1 MNKPSLEHAA
11 VLLDMPLDRDTDV
24 VLCRNR
30 ARTIAE
36 ALHFDRQQQV
46 KIATAVSEIARNAHR
61 YATGQQAFFCLSTL
75 KSNPPTQHFFI
86 RISDK
91 GPGISALDDVLRG
104 TYRSKTGMGMGI
116 RGAKRLMEGVD
127 IQTSPSGTSVDL
139 WQRLPRGAFL
149 NAQETEAI
157 VTSLKT
163 TAPENPLEELAVQNR
178 DLVATLDQMSA
189 QSMTLEQ
196 VNEELRE
203 TNRGV
208 VALYDE
214 LDTVHR
220 VGRVVASK
228 LDLDSLSRAITDAT
242 TELSGAEFGA
252 FLILSTRNERLVWQ
266 CVSGPLIKGFPDFAP
281 PDIQNLVLDEDSDI
295 FGLEEIKDR
304 LPFANS
310 LGLQSVLVCPLRDEE
325 RSLMGALLLG
335 HRQPN
340 AFTERTERILPTIAL
355 QASVGIANAKLYRHV
370 QSANQAKAQFL
381 AVLSHEL
388 RTPLNPVFAILTAL
402 EENPRLPEDARQ
414 DLVVMRRNLQLEATL
429 IDDLL
434 DLTRISEG
442 KLTLKME
449 AQDLHAIIR
458 AVVHTCGSDIERK
471 KCKVTVDLQA
481 VRHHVTGDEV
491 RLQQALWNLLNNA
504 VKFAPEQS
512 SIVISTSNH
521 DSTGVLV
528 SVTDS
533 GRGIERE
540 ALERIFSAFEQGDP
554 LVSAKFG
561 GLGLGLAISKGIV
574 DAHGGWIKAD
584 SEGAGYGAT
593 FSISLPTI
601 SPAKNETTSAPAA
614 TPRDA
619 GLLRIL
625 MVDDHD
631 DTRMIMSRLLR
642 ARGYEVE
649 EAATVAEAIKKF
661 TDGDFEL
668 VISDLGLPDGNGHQ
682 LMEQLLRLR
691 PVKGIALSGY
701 GMESDVSR
709 SAEAGF
715 LHHLIKPVN
724 FAALD
729 KVISDIARP
738 LGG

>member
-1 MNKPSLEHAA
+1 MSKSSIDQAT
-11 VLLDMPLDRDTDV
+11 VLLDMPLRGETDV

-46 KIATAVSEIARNAHR
+46 KIATAVSEIARNAYR
-61 YATGQQAFFCLSTL
+61 YATGQQAEFRLATT
-75 KSNPPTQHFFI
+75 KTEPPTQHFLI
-86 RISDK
+86 IISDR
-91 GPGISALDDVLRG
+91 GPGISSLEEILRG

-116 RGAKRLMEGVD
+116 RGAKRLMEGLE
-127 IQTSPSGTSVDL
+127 IQTSPAGTSVDL
-139 WQRLPRGAFL
+139 WQRLPRGVVL
-149 NAQETEAI
+149 SKPEIETI
-157 VTSLKT
+157 CSSLGTSV
-163 TAPENPLEELAVQNR
+163 PENPLDELAVQNR
-178 DLVATLDQMSA
+178 DLVATIDQMNA
-189 QSMTLEQ
+189 QSLTLEQ

-242 TELSGAEFGA
+242 AELSGAEFGG
-252 FLILSTRNERLVWQ
+252 FLILSSQNDRFVWQ
-266 CVSGPLIKGFPDFAP
+266 CTSGTLVGDFPDFPP
-281 PDIQNLVLDEDSDI
+281 PDIVDIILNEDSDI
-295 FGLEEIKDR
+295 YGLDEFRD
-304 LPFANS
+304 LPFAKS
-310 LGLQSVLVCPLRDEE
+310 LGLQSVLVCPLRDEG
-325 RSLMGALLLG
+325 RALIGALLLG
-335 HRQPN
+335 HRQRN

-355 QASVGIANAKLYRHV
+355 QASVGVANAKLYRHV

-402 EENPRLPEDARQ
+402 EENPRLPEDVRQ

-442 KLTLKME
+442 KLTLKM
-449 AQDLHAIIR
+449 ASQDIHAIIR
-458 AVVHTCGSDIERK
+458 AVVHTCGADIERK
-471 KCKVTVDLQA
+471 KCVVAVELQA
-481 VRHHVTGDEV
+481 ENHFVLGDEV

-504 VKFAPEQS
+504 VKFTPEHG
-512 SIVISTSNH
+512 SIIIKTT
-521 DSTGVLV
+521 DQGPDGVLV
-528 SVTDS
+528 SVRDS
-533 GRGIERE
+533 GRGIERD

-574 DAHGGWIKAD
+574 DAHRGRIRAD
-584 SEGAGYGAT
+584 SVGVGHGAT
-593 FSISLPTI
+593 FSIYLPTI
-601 SPAKNETTSAPAA
+601 SAAKIETTSVPVT
-614 TPRDA
+614 TPREA
-619 GLLRIL
+619 ARLRIL
-625 MVDDHD
+625 MVDDHE

-642 ARGYEVE
+642 SRGYDVE
-649 EAATVAEAIKKF
+649 EAGTVADAIDKF
-661 TDGDFEL
+661 TAGDFDL
-668 VISDLGLPDGNGHQ
+668 VISDLGLPDGNGHD
-682 LMEQLLRLR
+682 LMKRLLQIR

-715 LHHLIKPVN
+715 SHHLIKPVN

-729 KVISDIARP
+729 KVISDIAGPSGR
-738 LGG
+738 